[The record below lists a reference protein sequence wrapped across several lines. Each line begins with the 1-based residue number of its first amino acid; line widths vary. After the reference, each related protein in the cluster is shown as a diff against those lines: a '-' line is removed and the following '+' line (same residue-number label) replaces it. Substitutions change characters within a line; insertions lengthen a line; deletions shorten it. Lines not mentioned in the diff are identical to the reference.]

1 MTRYE
6 VTIAGY
12 VFRVVAPTEHMARLK
27 AADEYLFET
36 GRRARHLVVYDLDD
50 EAEYWASLEED
61 R

>member
-6 VTIAGY
+6 VTIAGH
-12 VFRVVAPTEHMARLK
+12 VFKVIAPTEHMARLK

-36 GRRARHLVVYDLDD
+36 GRRARHLVVHDLDD
-50 EAEYWASLEED
+50 EADYWQALDD